1 MNCYRKYPQLEKA
14 QEQDLKYCKSVQNQT
29 YIHLEGKKLR
39 EKKYGYFTYSYICKI
54 KYVLTQG
61 PSQGSNQRS
70 ANCNLWI
77 EFIFS
82 QITLSSFCEICESK
96 LSFCWKFCLQ
106 RNHKVSVYIAY
117 ILLHKVLNCAP
128 FSCIWIAIWP
138 PNPQWEGLLG
148 SPIASNCW
156 NFSLNLCESL
166 LKR

>member
-1 MNCYRKYPQLEKA
+1 MN
-14 QEQDLKYCKSVQNQT
+14 T
-29 YIHLEGKKLR
+29 
-39 EKKYGYFTYSYICKI
+39 
-54 KYVLTQG
+54 VLTFMPGMYFNGCLYCGLRIRVRISG
-61 PSQGSNQRS
+61 PRIAICGSNV
-70 ANCNLWI
+70 
-77 EFIFS
+77 FS
-82 QITLSSFCEICESK
+82 WITLSGFCEIHESK

-106 RNHKVSVYIAY
+106 GNHKVSVYIAY